1 MSQIISEI
9 LGVPFPKVYAPNV
22 PFPKVYAPKTA
33 ATAIDFIPAPALLY
47 GVELEIENC
56 GRDMQVAG
64 MRVETDGSLRNN
76 GLEFITEPMV
86 LSNLIRCL
94 TSFFA
99 KNKLTTLNYSERTS
113 IHVHTNCTDL
123 TPTQVASICVVYQ
136 VFEKVLFNFIGNDRS
151 RNIFCVP
158 WSETTVNFRTV
169 NALLKNDLYMSKD
182 WHKYTALNLNP
193 LSTYGTIEWRHM
205 EGTCDLEKIILWLQ
219 IIGSI
224 YAYATSMEYED
235 VLKSVIGLNTTS
247 QYNTI
252 FSLVFGR
259 FAEQLKYP
267 GYDIDI
273 EDGVLNMK
281 YSIAA
286 PNKKIKMSWHLPP
299 VVDNFAEFFTN
310 PVNVIDD
317 VQDDTQRNADAGLT
331 RVTI

>member
-1 MSQIISEI
+1 
-9 LGVPFPKVYAPNV
+9 
-22 PFPKVYAPKTA
+22 
-33 ATAIDFIPAPALLY
+33 
-47 GVELEIENC
+47 
-56 GRDMQVAG
+56 
-64 MRVETDGSLRNN
+64 
-76 GLEFITEPMV
+76 
-86 LSNLIRCL
+86 
-94 TSFFA
+94 
-99 KNKLTTLNYSERTS
+99 
-113 IHVHTNCTDL
+113 
-123 TPTQVASICVVYQ
+123 
-136 VFEKVLFNFIGNDRS
+136 
-151 RNIFCVP
+151 
-158 WSETTVNFRTV
+158 
-169 NALLKNDLYMSKD
+169 MSKD